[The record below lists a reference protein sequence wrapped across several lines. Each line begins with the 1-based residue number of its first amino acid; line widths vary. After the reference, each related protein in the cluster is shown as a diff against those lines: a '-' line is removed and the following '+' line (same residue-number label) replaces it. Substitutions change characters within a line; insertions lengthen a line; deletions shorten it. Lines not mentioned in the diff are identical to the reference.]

1 MVAVPMEPPRW
12 QPSPYWPTAEVQR
25 TFALVVTEPSNR
37 SFLHAA
43 TATTTGDVTG
53 TLRSTE
59 ELQEAL
65 PLVVAAYRDIGP
77 PPDDDEAVHAWAQ
90 QYGYIAYLAEQLTG
104 AGGRF
109 ALEQLRELAAERR
122 GNPRR

>member
-1 MVAVPMEPPRW
+1 
-12 QPSPYWPTAEVQR
+12 
-25 TFALVVTEPSNR
+25 VVTEPSNR

-43 TATTTGDVTG
+43 TATTTGYVTG

-65 PLVVAAYRDIGP
+65 QLLVAAYRDIGP

-109 ALEQLRELAAERR
+109 ALEQLRNLAAERR
-122 GNPRR
+122 SNPRP

>member
-1 MVAVPMEPPRW
+1 M
-12 QPSPYWPTAEVQR
+12 
-25 TFALVVTEPSNR
+25 VTEPSNR
-37 SFLHAA
+37 SFLHAT

-65 PLVVAAYRDIGP
+65 QLLVAAYRDIGP

-90 QYGYIAYLAEQLTG
+90 QYGYIASLAEQLTG

-109 ALEQLRELAAERR
+109 ALEQLRNLAAERR
-122 GNPRR
+122 GDPRP

>member
-1 MVAVPMEPPRW
+1 
-12 QPSPYWPTAEVQR
+12 
-25 TFALVVTEPSNR
+25 VVTEPSNR
-37 SFLHAA
+37 SFLHAT

-65 PLVVAAYRDIGP
+65 QLLVAAYRDIGP
-77 PPDDDEAVHAWAQ
+77 PPDDDDEAVHAWAQ
-90 QYGYIAYLAEQLTG
+90 QYGYIASLAEQLTG

-109 ALEQLRELAAERR
+109 ALEQLRKLVAERR
-122 GNPRR
+122 GNPRP